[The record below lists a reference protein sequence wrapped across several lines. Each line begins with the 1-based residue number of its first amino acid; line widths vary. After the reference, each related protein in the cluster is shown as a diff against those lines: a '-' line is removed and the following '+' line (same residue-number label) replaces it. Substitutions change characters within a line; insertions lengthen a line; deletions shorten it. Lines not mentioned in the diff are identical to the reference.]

1 MKIIIM
7 FTCYVLL
14 ASSGLILFKLG
25 STNSNLT
32 LNIFGLSI
40 NYSIKM
46 ILGLLCYGLSF
57 LLWMLIVSE
66 TNLTIAMPLSV
77 AIVNTLVV
85 VGSCLIL
92 KEKITLM
99 QWVGIFIIIFG
110 VCIMTWGGKRWKK
123 EYIILY
129 YLYLHLLHY

>member
-1 MKIIIM
+1 MKLIIM

-25 STNSNLT
+25 STNNNLT

-46 ILGLLCYGLSF
+46 ILGLLCYGFSF
-57 LLWMLIVSE
+57 ILWMLIVSKM
-66 TNLTIAMPLSV
+66 NLTFAMPLSV

-85 VGSCLIL
+85 VGSCLVL

-99 QWVGIFIIIFG
+99 QGVGIFIVILG
-110 VCIMTWGGKRWKK
+110 VCIMTWGKN
-123 EYIILY
+123 
-129 YLYLHLLHY
+129 

>member
-1 MKIIIM
+1 MERRINMKLIIM

-25 STNSNLT
+25 STNNNLT

-46 ILGLLCYGLSF
+46 ILGLLCYGFSF
-57 LLWMLIVSE
+57 ILWMLIVSKM
-66 TNLTIAMPLSV
+66 NLTFAMPLSV

-85 VGSCLIL
+85 VGSCLVL
-92 KEKITLM
+92 KEKITLT
-99 QWVGIFIIIFG
+99 QGVGIFIVILG
-110 VCIMTWGGKRWKK
+110 VCIMTWGKK
-123 EYIILY
+123 
-129 YLYLHLLHY
+129 